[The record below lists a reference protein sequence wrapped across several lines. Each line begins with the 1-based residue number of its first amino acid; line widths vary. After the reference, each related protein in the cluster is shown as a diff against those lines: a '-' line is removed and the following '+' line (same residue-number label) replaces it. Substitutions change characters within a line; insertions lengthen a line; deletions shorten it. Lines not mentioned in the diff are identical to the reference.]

1 MGRFEGGSCK
11 QPPEGLPPSINKLQ
25 TLRLGPCSAHLSEAE
40 RVLSGAEV
48 QVQGLVK
55 EQGTYPVQSPL
66 RTP

>member
-40 RVLSGAEV
+40 RVQKKLKK
-48 QVQGLVK
+48 QGYTV
-55 EQGTYPVQSPL
+55 G
-66 RTP
+66 